1 MKPIADISSWQPP
14 ELMNYDALVE
24 GTSGVILRAC
34 YGVSQDKHL
43 ETHYE
48 EITSRGGLVG
58 FYQFILSGQEIE
70 EQVEALKRALESKKR
85 TLGVWADVE
94 ITSWSKLT
102 RKQLESY
109 LKLVRESFGDE
120 LGIYTSQYMWDTS
133 IGSPVLGTY
142 KLWVAN
148 YQVEKPNLPKKGLWE
163 DWWLWQ
169 FTNKGR
175 IDGVGVNLDLSYF
188 NGSQGEFEEWT
199 GGEAQE
205 TNILR
210 IEKLER
216 ALEKLCIKLGVDP
229 DSILN

>member
-14 ELMNYDALVE
+14 ETMNYDALVE
-24 GTSGVILRAC
+24 GTNGIILRAC
-34 YGVSQDKHL
+34 YGTSLDRYL
-43 ETHYE
+43 ETHYK

-58 FYQFILSGQEIE
+58 FYQFILSGQEIGS
-70 EQVEALKRALESKKR
+70 QVEVLKKAVEGKKR

-94 ITSWSKLT
+94 ITSWSKLS

-109 LKLVRESFGDE
+109 LKQAGESFGED
-120 LGIYTSQYMWDTS
+120 LGIYTSQYMWDAS
-133 IGSPVLGTY
+133 IGAPVLGPY

-148 YQVEKPNLPKKGLWE
+148 YQVERPNLPKKGLWE

-188 NGSQGEFEEWT
+188 NGTQEEFEEWIGNELPT
-199 GGEAQE
+199 
-205 TNILR
+205 
-210 IEKLER
+210 EKVWSLER
-216 ALEKLCIKLGVDP
+216 ITSAIIKLCELHGLDC
-229 DSILN
+229 